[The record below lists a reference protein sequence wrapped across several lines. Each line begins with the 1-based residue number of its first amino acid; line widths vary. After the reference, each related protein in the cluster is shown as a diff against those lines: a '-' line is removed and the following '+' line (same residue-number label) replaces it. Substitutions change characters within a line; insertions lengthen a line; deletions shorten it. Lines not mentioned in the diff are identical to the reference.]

1 MKAFGSPLICDVG
14 QDPCSLPVQI
24 LSPRGRLV
32 QGKWRPHVRASWRS
46 KTLVENCTCERVFH
60 GLRDEAGGALTNL
73 FVVER
78 LVESSLEVRPDALV
92 DRAAADA
99 ECLSDCRNGQPL
111 RSQFLQALIRNHVLA
126 FAFGMLGPRRSCVFD
141 FLWAPPLR
149 LL

>member
-78 LVESSLEVRPDALV
+78 LVESSLEVRPDALRRV
-92 DRAAADA
+92 PQRLPEWSAPALSIPSSAHQKTRARI
-99 ECLSDCRNGQPL
+99 CLRHAQSSSSTLSATINPSTAP
-111 RSQFLQALIRNHVLA
+111 RSVI
-126 FAFGMLGPRRSCVFD
+126 
-141 FLWAPPLR
+141 
-149 LL
+149 